1 MNQKFCGRWGV
12 WLVAALILTACPAPG
27 NQGGSGSGSSGAAPA
42 ATATTSTTGEGGSAA
57 STAGATVSAM
67 LEATTREYDSAA
79 VDYCSQET
87 GINIEVIN
95 GPESATDRL
104 AQYLQFFGAQ
114 SEDIDL
120 VQIDVIWPGI
130 LAEHLVD
137 MNPYLQSAGVD
148 MSQYFERI
156 VQNNTVDGALVG
168 IPWFTDAGILYYR
181 TDLLEKYGYQNGPA
195 TWAELDEMATTI
207 QEGERAN
214 NPDFWGFVWQG
225 NSYEGLTCN
234 ALEWQVSNGGGE
246 IVEPDGTIS
255 INNPQAAAAFD
266 LARTWVDRI
275 SPPGVVSYQEED
287 ARGVW
292 QAGNAAFMR
301 NWPYAYSLGNAED
314 SVIREQ
320 FAVSALPAGTGEGA
334 RNADTLGGWQIAVS
348 RYSDNVD
355 AATAV
360 AICLAGREAQKIR
373 ATVGSI
379 LPTIGDLYQD
389 EEVLAA
395 NPFFEPLFE
404 VFSGGAV
411 ARPSTVTGENY
422 NEVSTIYFTEVNE
435 VLTGAQTGQQ
445 AVEAIEAQLQD
456 VLQ

>member
-1 MNQKFCGRWGV
+1 MNRKSFWMFGV
-12 WLVAALILTACPAPG
+12 LLMAALVLTACPAATAPAG
-27 NQGGSGSGSSGAAPA
+27 EQPAADAPA
-42 ATATTSTTGEGGSAA
+42 AEGGEAA
-57 STAGATVSAM
+57 STEGTTVRAI
-67 LEATTREYDSAA
+67 LEATTREFDTAA
-79 VDYCSQET
+79 VEYCAEQT

-114 SEDIDL
+114 SGDVDL

-137 MNPYLQSAGVD
+137 MNPYLETAGVD
-148 MSQYFERI
+148 VSQYFERI

-168 IPWFTDAGILYYR
+168 IPWFTDAGLLYYR
-181 TDLLEKYGYQNGPA
+181 TDLLEKYGYENGPQ

-207 QEGERAN
+207 QEGERAA

-225 NSYEGLTCN
+225 NAYEGLTCD

-246 IVEPDGTIS
+246 IVEADGTIS

-266 LARTWVDRI
+266 LAATWVDRI

-292 QAGNAAFMR
+292 QAGNSAFMR
-301 NWPYAYSLGNAED
+301 NWPYAFSLGNADD
-314 SVIREQ
+314 SVIKDL
-320 FAVSALPAGTGEGA
+320 FAVSPLPMGDGEGA
-334 RNADTLGGWQIAVS
+334 RHADTLGGWQIAVS
-348 RYSDNVD
+348 QYSANVD
-355 AATAV
+355 AAAEV
-360 AICLAGREAQKIR
+360 AICLAGRDAQKIR
-373 ATVGSI
+373 ATQGSM

-389 EEVLAA
+389 EDVLAA
-395 NPFFEPLFE
+395 NPFFGQLFD

-411 ARPSTVTGENY
+411 ARPSTVTGEDY
-422 NEVSTIYFTEVNE
+422 NQVSTIYFTEVNE
-435 VLTGAQTGQQ
+435 VLTGAQTGQE

-456 VLQ
+456 LLQ